1 MKNKRLSNQQKVK
14 LLMQDILASKDLDEI
29 SSLRQ
34 EMDFYLDEIER
45 EKLNRQLKKEYA
57 QLAQVA
63 ATATSW

>member
-14 LLMQDILASKDLDEI
+14 LLMQDILASKDLNEI

-45 EKLNRQLKKEYA
+45 EKLNRQLKKKYA

-63 ATATSW
+63 ATTSSW

>member
-14 LLMQDILASKDLDEI
+14 LLMQDILASKDLNEI

-34 EMDFYLDEIER
+34 EMDFYLNEIER

-63 ATATSW
+63 ATTSSW

>member
-14 LLMQDILASKDLDEI
+14 LLMQDILASKDLNEI

-34 EMDFYLDEIER
+34 EMDFYLNEIER
-45 EKLNRQLKKEYA
+45 EKLNRQLKKKYA

-63 ATATSW
+63 ATTSSW

>member
-14 LLMQDILASKDLDEI
+14 LLMQDILASKDLNEI

-45 EKLNRQLKKEYA
+45 EKLNRQLKKEYT

-63 ATATSW
+63 ATTSSW

>member
-14 LLMQDILASKDLDEI
+14 LLMQDILASKDLNEI

-63 ATATSW
+63 ATTSSW

>member
-14 LLMQDILASKDLDEI
+14 ILMQDILASKDLNEI

-63 ATATSW
+63 ATTSSW